1 MLTFIL
7 VILFLFIVFINAAG
21 SLKSNWAFFYDT
33 KMFRNFFPYKKN
45 ECTTIK
51 HPLNKQEEPP
61 ELPVAGFNS
70 LFISPKSSYN
80 RGIETISL
88 AKGKKNCKSYGYTN
102 VDGNLCLSK
111 CQLKSL
117 QTRGKNDPDAVID
130 FLK

>member
-1 MLTFIL
+1 MLTPIL
-7 VILFLFIVFINAAG
+7 VIIFLLIVFINTAG

-33 KMFRNFFPYKKN
+33 KTFRNFFPFKQN

-51 HPLNKQEEPP
+51 APLNKKEDPAV
-61 ELPVAGFNS
+61 LPVAGFKS
-70 LFISPKSSYN
+70 LFISPRSSYN

-88 AKGKKNCKSYGYTN
+88 SKGGKNCKSNGYTN

-117 QTRGKNDPDAVID
+117 QTRGNNDPDAVID